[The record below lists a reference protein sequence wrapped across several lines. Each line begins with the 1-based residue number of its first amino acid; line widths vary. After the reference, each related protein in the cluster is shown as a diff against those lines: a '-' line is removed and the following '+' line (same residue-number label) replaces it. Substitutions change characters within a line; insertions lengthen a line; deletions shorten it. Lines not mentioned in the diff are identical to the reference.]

1 MTGCSGGSF
10 MNDAADDDAEDND
23 IDSTQLL
30 TSGIPC
36 ISGHHRGAY

>member
-1 MTGCSGGSF
+1 
-10 MNDAADDDAEDND
+10 MNDSAEDND

-30 TSGIPC
+30 TSDIPC